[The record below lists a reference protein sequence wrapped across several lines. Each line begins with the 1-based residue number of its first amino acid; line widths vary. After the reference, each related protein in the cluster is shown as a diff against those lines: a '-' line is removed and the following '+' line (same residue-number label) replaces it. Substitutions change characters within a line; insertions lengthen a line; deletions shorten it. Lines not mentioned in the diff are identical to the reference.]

1 MQCLLWPGGSRG
13 LWLLLCF
20 LLLNSRPGGCSDIG
34 GHDGQSQVGVGQLW
48 SLQGFTT
55 PVFQHLQVFFQQ
67 IVPQGLFWKDDMTQN
82 VMIQKMGHISKLHPQ
97 DPCMRV
103 GQAAFPTKTTG
114 MRYVRP
120 MVPFIIPMSFRGKQE
135 EKLRLL
141 FPKSPMAKVNKDQC
155 FTSRVV
161 SKALKQEVANPVKTT
176 FGCPNK
182 RLRGMMQVLRASK
195 GEMIYSIMKKN

>member
-1 MQCLLWPGGSRG
+1 MQRLLWPGGSRG

-55 PVFQHLQVFFQQ
+55 PVFQRLQVFFQQ

-82 VMIQKMGHISKLHPQ
+82 VMTQKMGHISKLHPQ
-97 DPCMRV
+97 DPCVRV
-103 GQAAFPTKTTG
+103 GQAAFPTRTTG
-114 MRYVRP
+114 M
-120 MVPFIIPMSFRGKQE
+120 RGKQE

-161 SKALKQEVANPVKTT
+161 SKALKQEVANPVKGFFESPSTV
-176 FGCPNK
+176 GHN
-182 RLRGMMQVLRASK
+182 LVAD
-195 GEMIYSIMKKN
+195 